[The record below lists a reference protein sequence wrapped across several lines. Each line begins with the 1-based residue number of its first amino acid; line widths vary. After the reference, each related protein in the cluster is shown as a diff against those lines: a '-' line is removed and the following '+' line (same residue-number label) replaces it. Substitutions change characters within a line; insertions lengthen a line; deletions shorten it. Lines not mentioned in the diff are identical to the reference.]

1 MNQTWEEQFNVFLQE
16 ASQREKDVIAG
27 LQHYYESKTMA
38 NDRAEEEEEIRDP
51 NILHDEDDNT
61 NMNDFDL
68 ESSDTSVSHD
78 KYTMFM

>member
-1 MNQTWEEQFNVFLQE
+1 
-16 ASQREKDVIAG
+16 
-27 LQHYYESKTMA
+27 MA